1 MQEVDFFLSLQAH
14 IVRKKNHIYLTC
26 QAWQLLYTVY
36 CSQCILTAIGCVVLI
51 TLNLSC
57 ADMGMELQS
66 SGKLSSS

>member
-14 IVRKKNHIYLTC
+14 IVRKKITFTC

-36 CSQCILTAIGCVVLI
+36 CSQYILTAIGCVVLI